1 MSKKSKVDLGP
12 LDFMIDLAGAAVMR
26 SVTKNKIIKDYKRGQ
41 GEASIKAAMLVHG
54 SGALRRGSD
63 GIVSLGGVYGIN
75 SALKEIERQEA
86 AAATARRAQADSIP
100 VYSAPA
106 NDNSEAWRLN
116 TAEGKSYGLDPNDYD
131 TREEYLS
138 DLNELKAFK
147 SGLEK
152 SNRPAS
158 DVETTI
164 PCAGKVHVYCK
175 VSLLNNGKNRYYL
188 ADEIKVSVG
197 DSVKVLDGGTEV
209 TGIVL
214 TVEQHSVVTAPLD
227 PEDITQIISLA

>member
-12 LDFMIDLAGAAVMR
+12 LDFMIDLAGAGIMR
-26 SVTKNKIIKDYKRGQ
+26 SITKNRIIKDYKQ
-41 GEASIKAAMLVHG
+41 GKGNESITAATAVFGHQ
-54 SGALRRGSD
+54 ALRRGTD
-63 GIVSLGGVYGIN
+63 GMLGLGGLRGVN
-75 SALKEIERQEA
+75 SAIKEIERQEA
-86 AAATARRAQADSIP
+86 AARAIRAQAEQIP
-100 VYSAPA
+100 VYSTPS

-116 TAEGKSYGLDPNDYD
+116 TEEGKTYGIDPNDYA
-131 TREEYLS
+131 TREEYLT
-138 DLNELKAFK
+138 DLNELRSLKND
-147 SGLEK
+147 LEK
-152 SNRPAS
+152 NDRPSA
-158 DVETTI
+158 VNEAVF
-164 PCAGKVHVYCK
+164 PPAGEVHVYCK

-188 ADEIKVSVG
+188 ADEIDVSVG

>member
-12 LDFMIDLAGAAVMR
+12 LDFMIDLAGAAVMH
-26 SVTKNKIIKDYKRGQ
+26 SVTKNQIIKDYKRGK
-41 GEASIKAAMLVHG
+41 GNESITAATAVFAHQAM
-54 SGALRRGSD
+54 RRGSD
-63 GIVSLGGVYGIN
+63 GMIGLGGLRGVN
-75 SALKEIERQEA
+75 SAIKEIERQEA
-86 AAATARRAQADSIP
+86 AAVSARRVQADSIP

-138 DLNELKAFK
+138 DLNELKSFK